1 MPSSELSTP
10 DAERALPEP
19 SPEMGAAPA
28 AGSAEEQR
36 RRWVARY
43 VVRRLLILIPLVLL
57 VSLAAFTLTHA
68 APGGPIA
75 TLLEDAPTSPEQIA
89 AIKEKYKLGDPLP
102 VQYWDWL
109 SGVARGDFG
118 RSILTNDLVIN
129 EIKSRL
135 WVTLMLNAAGI
146 LIAIVVGIPL
156 GVLAALRRGRFLDRV
171 LVVISVF
178 FMSTPVFALG
188 LFALYLLGYKAGM
201 FPLFGP
207 GEWVLDRFHH
217 LALPAIVLGLH
228 GMGFTMRFT
237 RAAML
242 EQFDMDYVAFA
253 RARGLGSAHVTI
265 RYAFRNAMIPVIT
278 ASGLLF
284 NGLLTGSVLVET
296 VFGLPGLG
304 SLLVNA
310 VTGGDFPMV
319 QGLLLFIAAWIIF
332 VNILIDVL
340 YVFIDPRVQ
349 FEKAQA

>member
-1 MPSSELSTP
+1 MPSSDLSTT
-10 DAERALPEP
+10 DADLALPGPPPDE
-19 SPEMGAAPA
+19 EAAPA
-28 AGSAEEQR
+28 GGSADEQR
-36 RRWVARY
+36 RRWLARY
-43 VVRRLLILIPLVLL
+43 VARRLLILVPLVLL
-57 VSLAAFTLTHA
+57 TSTAAFALTHA

-75 TLLEDAPTSPEQIA
+75 TLLENAPTSPEQIE
-89 AIKEKYKLGDPLP
+89 AIKEKYKLGDPLV

-109 SGVARGDFG
+109 TGVVQGDLG
-118 RSILTNDLVIN
+118 RSILTNNTVID
-129 EIKSRL
+129 EIQSRL
-135 WVTLMLNAAGI
+135 SVTLMLNAAGI

-156 GVLAALRRGRFLDRV
+156 GVLAALRRGRFLDRL
-171 LVVISVF
+171 LVAVSVF

-188 LFALYLLGYKAGM
+188 LFALYLLGFRVGL

-217 LALPAIVLGLH
+217 LALPALVLGLH

-253 RARGLGSAHVTI
+253 RARGLGSFHVTY
-265 RYAFRNAMIPVIT
+265 RYAFRNALIPVAT

-304 SLLVNA
+304 TLLVNA

-319 QGLLLFIAAWIIF
+319 QGLLLFIAVWIIF

-349 FEKAQA
+349 FEKARA